1 MVCAPSGQAKNKRA
15 SIPNR
20 SLSRYW
26 PLRLRHAGA
35 SEARYSAIL
44 TGLDTN
50 LPYMSPDQPEPAVDF
65 PPPPAPR
72 FSRTL
77 TVLAAFILAGGIL
90 MLANVILSTPR
101 LDRVEEKDRALALIV
116 NRTMDLEYAIAQ
128 TPAWEHMFYEATTG
142 WADELAQA
150 VAWYEELADVS
161 NEPLTLVYLSVLEG
175 EAGRIDHVRDEI
187 KGWEQL
193 PAPFPVYAR
202 LLHAAYLGEIAGD
215 ASIGKEEATALR
227 DALADEVPAGWF
239 ADRLAI
245 SLAAQA
251 GDQAWLSEAQD
262 NLAARGQALLWR
274 ARALLAF
281 DLGVIAVGIALAAI
295 LYVRRLDADALAVG
309 GAAIPPPWPGS
320 VGAVVLIR
328 GGAFWIALMIAV
340 LLLGDESLRMVAVPL
355 TYLPLLLLARRHLLE
370 PAGVGL
376 SKGLGLVPQ
385 PSGWGRCWRLV
396 GIVVSAGLLGE
407 WAITLA
413 AEPFGLTSHWT
424 EGFDEAMIWGDPQK
438 LATSLVETIVFAPAF
453 EEIVFR
459 GLFFATLRRRF
470 GFVPSALISAA
481 VFAIAHGYGLLGFV
495 SVLWSGLLWAWAYER
510 SGSVLPGMLAHM
522 LNNATVCLSVILF
535 LR

>member
-1 MVCAPSGQAKNKRA
+1 MLYCA
-15 SIPNR
+15 
-20 SLSRYW
+20 
-26 PLRLRHAGA
+26 
-35 SEARYSAIL
+35 
-44 TGLDTN
+44 GLDTN
-50 LPYMSPDQPEPAVDF
+50 LSHMFPAQPEPASDG
-65 PPPPAPR
+65 PPTPKPR
-72 FSRTL
+72 FSRML
-77 TVLAAFILAGGIL
+77 TVLAALILAGGIL
-90 MLANVILSTPR
+90 MLANIILSSPR
-101 LDRVEEKDRALALIV
+101 LDRVEEKDRALALII

-128 TPAWEHMFYEATTG
+128 TPAWEHIFYEATTG

-150 VAWYEELADVS
+150 VAWYEELAEVS

-175 EAGRIDHVRDEI
+175 EAGRVDRVRNEI

-202 LLHAAYLGEIAGD
+202 LLHTAYLSEMSD
-215 ASIGKEEATALR
+215 EASIGKEEATALR
-227 DALADEVPAGWF
+227 DELADEVPAGWF

-245 SLAAQA
+245 SLATQA

-262 NLAARGQALLWR
+262 NLSARGQALLWR

-281 DLGVIAVGIALAAI
+281 DLGVIAAGIVLAVI
-295 LYVRRLDADALAVG
+295 LYARRRRDTDALAVG
-309 GAAIPPPWPGS
+309 SAAVPPPWSGA
-320 VGAVVLIR
+320 VGAVVLVR

-340 LLLGDESLRMVAVPL
+340 LTLGIESVRVVAVPL
-355 TYLPLLLLARRHLLE
+355 TYLPLLLLARRHLFE

-376 SKGLGLVPQ
+376 PEGLGLVPL

-396 GIVVSAGLLGE
+396 GIVAAAGLLGE

-413 AEPFGLTSHWT
+413 AEPSGFSSHWT
-424 EGFDEAMIWGDPQK
+424 EGFDEAMIWGDPTK
-438 LATSLVETIVFAPAF
+438 LASSLVETIIFAPAF

-470 GFVPSALISAA
+470 GFVPSALISAV
-481 VFAIAHGYGLLGFV
+481 VFAIAHGYGILGFV
-495 SVLWSGLLWAWAYER
+495 SVLWSGVLWAWVYER

-522 LNNATVCLSVILF
+522 LNNAAVCLSVILF

>member
-1 MVCAPSGQAKNKRA
+1 MLYCA
-15 SIPNR
+15 
-20 SLSRYW
+20 
-26 PLRLRHAGA
+26 
-35 SEARYSAIL
+35 
-44 TGLDTN
+44 GLDTD
-50 LPYMSPDQPEPAVDF
+50 LSHTPPAQPEPASASDGS
-65 PPPPAPR
+65 PAPAPR
-72 FSRTL
+72 FSRML
-77 TVLAAFILAGGIL
+77 TILAALILAGGML
-90 MLANVILSTPR
+90 LLANVILSTPR

-116 NRTMDLEYAIAQ
+116 TRTMDLEYAVAQ
-128 TPAWEHMFYEATTG
+128 TPAWEHLFYEVTTG

-150 VAWYEELADVS
+150 VAWYEELAEVS

-175 EAGRIDHVRDEI
+175 EAGRINRVRDEI

-202 LLHAAYLGEIAGD
+202 LLQAAYVGEMSDEAP
-215 ASIGKEEATALR
+215 IGKEEATALR
-227 DALADEVPAGWF
+227 DELAGQVPAGWF

-245 SLAAQA
+245 SLATQA
-251 GDQAWLSEAQD
+251 GDQIWLSEAQD

-281 DLGVIAVGIALAAI
+281 DLGVIAAGIVLAII
-295 LYVRRLDADALAVG
+295 LYARRSRDTDALAVG
-309 GAAIPPPWPGS
+309 SAAVPPPWSGS

-328 GGAFWIALMIAV
+328 GGALWIALMIGV
-340 LLLGDESLRMVAVPL
+340 LSLGVESVRVVTIPL

-376 SKGLGLVPQ
+376 SEGLGLTPR

-396 GIVVSAGLLGE
+396 GIVASAGLLGE
-407 WAITLA
+407 WAIAMA
-413 AEPFGLTSHWT
+413 AEPSGFSSHWT
-424 EGFDEAMIWGDPQK
+424 EGFDDAMIWGDPPE
-438 LATSLVETIVFAPAF
+438 LASSLVETIVFAPMF

-481 VFAIAHGYGLLGFV
+481 VFAIAHGYGMLGFV
-495 SVLWSGLLWAWAYER
+495 SVLWSGVLWAWAYER

-522 LNNATVCLSVILF
+522 VNNAAVCLSVILF

>member
-1 MVCAPSGQAKNKRA
+1 MLYCGCLNTDLAHSQ
-15 SIPNR
+15 
-20 SLSRYW
+20 
-26 PLRLRHAGA
+26 PL
-35 SEARYSAIL
+35 
-44 TGLDTN
+44 
-50 LPYMSPDQPEPAVDF
+50 DQ
-65 PPPPAPR
+65 PPAPVSPPVPPAR
-72 FSRTL
+72 QFALFPTI
-77 TVLAAFILAGGIL
+77 LAALILAGGIL

-128 TPAWEHMFYEATTG
+128 TPAWEHMLYEVTTG

-150 VAWYEELADVS
+150 VAWYEELAEVS
-161 NEPLTLVYLSVLEG
+161 NEPLTLAYLSVLEG
-175 EAGRIDHVRDEI
+175 EAGRIDRVRDEV

-202 LLHAAYLGEIAGD
+202 LLQAAYLEEMSD
-215 ASIGKEEATALR
+215 EASIGNEEATALR
-227 DALADEVPAGWF
+227 DELADEVPAGWF

-281 DLGVIAVGIALAAI
+281 DLGVIAVGIVLAVM
-295 LYVRRLDADALAVG
+295 LYARRRDTDALAVG
-309 GAAIPPPWPGS
+309 GAAVPPPWPGS

-328 GGAFWIALMIAV
+328 GGALWMSLMIAV
-340 LLLGDESLRMVAVPL
+340 LSLGVESVRVVAVPL
-355 TYLPLLLLARRHLLE
+355 TYLPLLLLARRHLLV

-376 SKGLGLVPQ
+376 SEGLGLVPR

-396 GIVVSAGLLGE
+396 GIVASVGLLGE
-407 WAITLA
+407 WAITLV
-413 AEPFGLTSHWT
+413 AEPSGFSSHWA
-424 EGFDEAMIWGDPQK
+424 EGFDEAMIWGDPPK
-438 LATSLVETIVFAPAF
+438 LASSLVETIVFAPVF

-481 VFAIAHGYGLLGFV
+481 VFAIAHGYGMLGFV

-522 LNNATVCLSVILF
+522 INNAAVCLSVILF

>member
-1 MVCAPSGQAKNKRA
+1 M
-15 SIPNR
+15 
-20 SLSRYW
+20 
-26 PLRLRHAGA
+26 
-35 SEARYSAIL
+35 
-44 TGLDTN
+44 
-50 LPYMSPDQPEPAVDF
+50 
-65 PPPPAPR
+65 
-72 FSRTL
+72 L
-77 TVLAAFILAGGIL
+77 TVLAALILAGGML
-90 MLANVILSTPR
+90 LLANVILSTPR

-116 NRTMDLEYAIAQ
+116 TRTMDLEYAVAQ
-128 TPAWEHMFYEATTG
+128 TPAWEHLFYEVTTG

-150 VAWYEELADVS
+150 VAWYEELAEVS

-175 EAGRIDHVRDEI
+175 EAGRINRVRDEI

-202 LLHAAYLGEIAGD
+202 LLQAAYVGEMSDEAP
-215 ASIGKEEATALR
+215 IGKEEATALR
-227 DALADEVPAGWF
+227 DELADQVPAGWF

-245 SLAAQA
+245 SLATRA
-251 GDQAWLSEAQD
+251 GDQVWLSEAQD

-281 DLGVIAVGIALAAI
+281 DLGVIAAGIVLAII
-295 LYVRRLDADALAVG
+295 LYARRSRDTDALAVG
-309 GAAIPPPWPGS
+309 SAAVPPPWSGS

-328 GGAFWIALMIAV
+328 GGALWIALMIGV
-340 LLLGDESLRMVAVPL
+340 LSLGVESVRVVTIPL

-376 SKGLGLVPQ
+376 SEGLGLVPR

-396 GIVVSAGLLGE
+396 GIVASAGLLGE
-407 WAITLA
+407 WAIAMA
-413 AEPFGLTSHWT
+413 AEPSGFSSHWT
-424 EGFDEAMIWGDPQK
+424 EGFDDAMIWGDSPE
-438 LATSLVETIVFAPAF
+438 LASSLIETIVFAPMF

-481 VFAIAHGYGLLGFV
+481 VFAIAHGYGMLGFV
-495 SVLWSGLLWAWAYER
+495 SVLWSGVLWAWAYER

-522 LNNATVCLSVILF
+522 VNNAAVCLSVILF